1 MKLKSILAAG
11 TAVALLLGLLVL
23 PAGARSTTVPAQQE
37 VTQVINALGIMVGD
51 DQGNMQLDRTVTRAE
66 FITMAVKASPNGDQV
81 GESSTSPYPD
91 VPYTH
96 WAAGF
101 VEAGVAAGLI
111 TGYSDG
117 TFRPSNQITLAEGVT
132 IVLQL
137 LGYGSE
143 DFSGAYPTPQMAL
156 YHSLKLD
163 RGLNAQ
169 SSSTVLSRHDAMY
182 LFYNLLST
190 NDKSGTPYI
199 NSLGYS
205 LNAAGEVDLVALI
218 NAVMDG
224 PMIASGDWQSNI
236 PFSLSGATV
245 TRDGSP
251 SSASQIQE
259 NDVIYWCQSMRTLW
273 VYSDKV
279 VGTIQDITPNTA
291 APTAV
296 TIGGHSYEL
305 DSASAVYALSD
316 LGSYDIGDTVSLLLG
331 RQGKVAAVTA
341 PIETTSEHCGV
352 VTKVTRESYSDGY
365 HSSYT
370 ADTITLLATDGQS
383 YQYECTSYTYDVG
396 DLVGVNIAAD
406 GTVSLKRLSPTRLS
420 GKVNNEGTKI
430 GSTPLADGVEILDVY
445 EGSGTRIFPSRLA
458 GITLNKDMVLYYTLN
473 GSGEID
479 RLILEDVTGDNYH
492 YGILTDMVE
501 IPTGTLTTYYTY
513 VYDVGGT
520 TYTLANSTTGFPVST
535 GGIMLKGD
543 LNNPDK
549 MYRLTKLEADRINGN
564 LLIAGNHSYTMA
576 DDVVIYEYRNGSYYL
591 SSAQRVTEKG
601 LSLTGWYDKAE
612 SSGGRIRIVVAR

>member
-156 YHSLKLD
+156 CHSLKLD

-341 PIETTSEHCGV
+341 PIETTSERCGV

-406 GTVSLKRLSPTRLS
+406 GTVSLKHLSPTRLS
-420 GKVNNEGTKI
+420 GKVNSEGTKI

-520 TYTLANSTTGFPVST
+520 TYTLANSTIGFPVST

-549 MYRLTKLEADRINGN
+549 MYRLTKLEADRISGN
-564 LLIAGNHSYTMA
+564 LLIAGNRSYTMA

>member
-66 FITMAVKASPNGDQV
+66 FITMAVKSSPNGDQV

-341 PIETTSEHCGV
+341 PIETTSERCGV

-420 GKVNNEGTKI
+420 GKVNSEGTKI

-479 RLILEDVTGDNYH
+479 RLILEAVTGDNYH

-564 LLIAGNHSYTMA
+564 LLIAGNRSYTMA

>member
-341 PIETTSEHCGV
+341 PIETTSERCGV

-420 GKVNNEGTKI
+420 GKVNSEGTKI

-549 MYRLTKLEADRINGN
+549 MYRLTKLEADRISGN
-564 LLIAGNHSYTMA
+564 LLIAGNRSYTMA

-601 LSLTGWYDKAE
+601 LSLTGWYDKSE

>member
-23 PAGARSTTVPAQQE
+23 PAGARSTTVPVQQE

-341 PIETTSEHCGV
+341 PIETTSERCGV

-420 GKVNNEGTKI
+420 GKVNSEGTKI

-549 MYRLTKLEADRINGN
+549 MYRLTKLEADRISGN
-564 LLIAGNHSYTMA
+564 LLIAGNRSYTMA

-612 SSGGRIRIVVAR
+612 NSGGRIRIVVAR